1 MSDANFFEG
10 FEVISTY
17 TRAQAIEDGVLVDCS
32 KLAREAGFKYP
43 VALER
48 DAWEKVVSLTE
59 AAKAAGCDETG
70 RLWDVLVLLHFAVRS
85 AKGTASLVR
94 FAVSCVTTSRH
105 PDMVQLVAEVGPGDR
120 AEPVITIS
128 LGA

>member
-1 MSDANFFEG
+1 MNDASFFDD

-32 KLAREAGFKYP
+32 TLAREAGFKYP

-48 DAWEKVVSLTE
+48 EAWEKVVALTP

-70 RLWDVLVLLHFAVRS
+70 RLWDVLILLHFAIRS
-85 AKGTASLVR
+85 AKGSASRVR
-94 FAVSCVTTSRH
+94 FGVSCVTDSRQ
-105 PDMVQLVAEVGPGDR
+105 PELVQLVAEVGPGDE
-120 AEPVITIS
+120 AEPVITVS
-128 LGA
+128 LA